1 MIFSTLSGKQRCVQ
15 EARWPGWFPY
25 DFLQIKKYLNF
36 LPRCDPCGS
45 TIAVIDDNGPPC
57 VKMVHS
63 KYLLLNECLTWQKA
77 VKRCNNFQSRLA
89 LPKNMDEN
97 EDFLADA
104 KNLDFI
110 YGFWIAVTETPE
122 GGSWVDDQGQNLTF
136 TNWDVGFPRPM
147 SHYANNTIPT
157 AVIVLHTGVW
167 RNVPS
172 GWKSE
177 INALCV

>member
-1 MIFSTLSGKQRCVQ
+1 
-15 EARWPGWFPY
+15 
-25 DFLQIKKYLNF
+25 
-36 LPRCDPCGS
+36 
-45 TIAVIDDNGPPC
+45 
-57 VKMVHS
+57 
-63 KYLLLNECLTWQKA
+63 
-77 VKRCNNFQSRLA
+77 
-89 LPKNMDEN
+89 MDEN